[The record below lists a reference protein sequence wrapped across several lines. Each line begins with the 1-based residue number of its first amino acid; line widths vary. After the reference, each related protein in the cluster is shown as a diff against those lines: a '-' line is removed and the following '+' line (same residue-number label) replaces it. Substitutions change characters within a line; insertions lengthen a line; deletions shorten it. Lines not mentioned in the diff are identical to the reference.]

1 MSRTVRKNTKEFT
14 AAVAGAKNI
23 RIFSLDNGFTGV
35 AADEFPRWIGA
46 DDFKLIA
53 DADGYKARVHSNLW
67 IEFEAAA

>member
-1 MSRTVRKNTKEFT
+1 MNRTVRKNYKEFA

-23 RIFSLDNGFTGV
+23 RIFSLDNCFTGV
-35 AADEFPRWIGA
+35 AAEAFPRWIGA
-46 DDFKLIA
+46 DDFKLTA